1 MNKQLIKMQKL
12 AGLIT
17 ESQYD
22 ELLQQSENPIKP
34 LNESALTIAAG
45 VILGFFGLKLL
56 KAVARMA
63 VGTIGANVKL
73 EPEKLKQ
80 VLDKIVEEAVTESGS
95 MLGANLIQIV
105 LIKNQL
111 AKQIDNGQI
120 TTLSDLEKAFRG
132 LTQ

>member
-22 ELLQQSENPIKP
+22 ELMQQSENSSKP

-63 VGTIGANVKL
+63 VGAIGANVKL

-111 AKQIDNGQI
+111 AKQIDNGEI
-120 TTLSDLEKAFRG
+120 TTLADLAKAFRS

>member
-22 ELLQQSENPIKP
+22 ELMQQSVNPIKP

-63 VGTIGANVKL
+63 VGAIGANVKL